1 MGTRESGAFLFG
13 IYELYKDIALSTRR
27 KPCREHEITEIL
39 SIFYEKFLIKLR
51 ILLENER
58 KRSRDMKKRVLK
70 VLAVTIIAICS
81 FLLVACNSENY
92 KSGGLKKTTAVAP
105 IVYDV
110 SEKESAVE
118 KAATVDL
125 SALSKEVNADGATV
139 LSNDVTT
146 ITSAGSYI
154 LTGAYAGITVSV
166 GNGETAHLFLNNATI
181 SGGAGIAISNT
192 NKKSTLIITA
202 CENTENEVASKG
214 DDVNAIH
221 VKGTLKING
230 TGTIKV
236 SAKKNGI
243 KVSKGL
249 SIADSTINLT
259 AGNHALS
266 ARFIEAENA
275 KINVLSAGK
284 DALNAECD
292 DETQEFTLD
301 EGYVSLK
308 SSKVFASV
316 SGDGIQADTFV
327 YITGGSVDIKT
338 AATFVSYSAES
349 MATYDLSE
357 DDFRYTKSGDTY
369 KKIDDVASN
378 GARYAMIQSAK
389 GIKCGEIK
397 YEIDGTEYAV
407 TKNSNYFIVIDGA
420 RVKINSSD
428 DAIHTNSGNV
438 LIKGGTLDLTTLD
451 DGIHADE
458 LVKIDG
464 GEITVNGSYEGIEG
478 AYVEIGGGTI
488 YITAS
493 DDGINAASDDESVN
507 EHIIISGGTIT
518 VDASG
523 DGLDSNG
530 TIYVSGGTLIVYG
543 PTTGADT
550 GLDADGGILI
560 DGGNVF
566 VASSKEMLEIPAS
579 NSKSNVLVYGVNTV
593 AAGSEIILT
602 NADGGEMVRITLKK
616 QAQAIILST
625 PELATNGTY
634 SLYADENLLASF
646 SVTETITAIGV
657 QSNGG
662 RGGQPAQP
670 GGAQPGGQG
679 GNPPAPRN

>member
-1 MGTRESGAFLFG
+1 
-13 IYELYKDIALSTRR
+13 
-27 KPCREHEITEIL
+27 
-39 SIFYEKFLIKLR
+39 
-51 ILLENER
+51 
-58 KRSRDMKKRVLK
+58 MKKRILK

-81 FLLVACNSENY
+81 FLLVACNGENY

-125 SALSKEVNADGATV
+125 STLSKDVNADGATV

-146 ITSAGSYI
+146 ITTAGSYI

-266 ARFIEAENA
+266 ARFIEAENT

-292 DETQEFTLD
+292 DETQEFTLN

-308 SSKVFASV
+308 SSEVFASV

-327 YITGGSVDIKT
+327 YITGGNVDIKT
-338 AATFVSYSAES
+338 AATFVSYGAES

-357 DDFRYTKSGDTY
+357 DDFRYIKSGDTY
-369 KKIDDVASN
+369 KKIDDVASK

-407 TKNSNYFIVIDGA
+407 TKNTNYFIVIDGA

-438 LIKGGTLDLTTLD
+438 LIKGGALDLTTLD

-593 AAGSEIILT
+593 PAGSEIILT

-657 QSNGG
+657 RSNG
-662 RGGQPAQP
+662 R
-670 GGAQPGGQG
+670 QG
-679 GNPPAPRN
+679 GNPPAPRK

>member
-1 MGTRESGAFLFG
+1 
-13 IYELYKDIALSTRR
+13 
-27 KPCREHEITEIL
+27 
-39 SIFYEKFLIKLR
+39 
-51 ILLENER
+51 
-58 KRSRDMKKRVLK
+58 MKKRILK
-70 VLAVTIIAICS
+70 VLAVTVIAISS
-81 FLLVACNSENY
+81 FSLVACNSENY

-110 SEKESAVE
+110 REKESAVE

-125 SALSKEVNADGATV
+125 SALSKDVNADGATV

-146 ITSAGSYI
+146 ITTAGSYI

-166 GNGETAHLFLNNATI
+166 GNGETVHLFLNNATI

-292 DETQEFTLD
+292 DKTQEFTLD

-308 SSKVFASV
+308 SSRVFASV

-327 YITGGSVDIKT
+327 YITGGNVDIKT
-338 AATFVSYSAES
+338 AATFVSYGAES

-357 DDFRYTKSGDTY
+357 DDFRYIKSGDTY
-369 KKIDDVASN
+369 KKIDDVASK

-438 LIKGGTLDLTTLD
+438 LIKGGALDLTTLD

-464 GEITVNGSYEGIEG
+464 GEITVNGAYEGIEG

-493 DDGINAASDDESVN
+493 DDGINAASDDKSVN

-530 TIYVSGGTLIVYG
+530 TIYVTGGTLIVYG

-593 AAGSEIILT
+593 PAGSEIILT

-657 QSNGG
+657 RSNGR

>member
-1 MGTRESGAFLFG
+1 ML
-13 IYELYKDIALSTRR
+13 K
-27 KPCREHEITEIL
+27 
-39 SIFYEKFLIKLR
+39 
-51 ILLENER
+51 NER
-58 KRSRDMKKRVLK
+58 KWSRDMKKRILK

-110 SEKESAVE
+110 SAKESAVE

-125 SALSKEVNADGATV
+125 SALSKDVNADGATV

-181 SGGAGIAISNT
+181 SGGEGIAISNT

-266 ARFIEAENA
+266 ARCIEAENA

-308 SSKVFASV
+308 NSKVFASV

-327 YITGGSVDIKT
+327 YITGGSVDIET
-338 AATFVSYSAES
+338 AATFVSYSEES
-349 MATYDLSE
+349 MAAYDLDE
-357 DDFRYTKSGDTY
+357 DDFRYIKSGDTY
-369 KKIDDVASN
+369 KKIDDVATK

-397 YEIDGTEYAV
+397 YEIDGTEYVV
-407 TKNSNYFIVIDGA
+407 TKNSNYFIVIDSA

-438 LIKGGTLDLTTLD
+438 LIKSGTLDLTTLD

-530 TIYVSGGTLIVYG
+530 AIYVTGGTLIVYG

-579 NSKSNVLVYGVNTV
+579 NSKSNVLVYGANTV
-593 AAGSEIILT
+593 PAGSEIILT

-679 GNPPAPRN
+679 GNPPTPRN

>member
-1 MGTRESGAFLFG
+1 
-13 IYELYKDIALSTRR
+13 
-27 KPCREHEITEIL
+27 
-39 SIFYEKFLIKLR
+39 
-51 ILLENER
+51 
-58 KRSRDMKKRVLK
+58 MKKRILK

-81 FLLVACNSENY
+81 FSLVACNSENY

-125 SALSKEVNADGATV
+125 SALSKDVNADGATV

-146 ITSAGSYI
+146 ITTAGSYI

-166 GNGETAHLFLNNATI
+166 GNGETVHLFLNNATI

-214 DDVNAIH
+214 DDANAIH

-230 TGTIKV
+230 TGTINV

-259 AGNHALS
+259 VGNHALS
-266 ARFIEAENA
+266 ARFIETENA

-327 YITGGSVDIKT
+327 YITGGNVDIET
-338 AATFVSYSAES
+338 AATFVSYGAES
-349 MATYDLSE
+349 MAAYDLSE
-357 DDFRYTKSGDTY
+357 DDFSYIKSGDTY
-369 KKIDDVASN
+369 KKTDDVATK

-407 TKNSNYFIVIDGA
+407 TENSNYFIVIDGA

-579 NSKSNVLVYGVNTV
+579 NSKSNVLVYGANTV
-593 AAGSEIILT
+593 QAGSEIILT
-602 NADGGEMVRITLKK
+602 NEDGGEMVRITLKK

-646 SVTETITAIGV
+646 SVTGTITAIGV
-657 QSNGG
+657 RSNGG

>member
-1 MGTRESGAFLFG
+1 ML
-13 IYELYKDIALSTRR
+13 K
-27 KPCREHEITEIL
+27 
-39 SIFYEKFLIKLR
+39 
-51 ILLENER
+51 NER
-58 KRSRDMKKRVLK
+58 KWSRDMKKRILK

-125 SALSKEVNADGATV
+125 STLSKDVNADGATV

-146 ITSAGSYI
+146 ITTAGSYI

-192 NKKSTLIITA
+192 NKNSTLIITA

-243 KVSKGL
+243 KVSEGL

-266 ARFIEAENA
+266 ARLIEAENA

-338 AATFVSYSAES
+338 AATFVSYGAES
-349 MATYDLSE
+349 MATYNLSE
-357 DDFRYTKSGDTY
+357 DDFRYIKSGDTY
-369 KKIDDVASN
+369 KKIDDVASK

-464 GEITVNGSYEGIEG
+464 GEITVNGSCEGIEG

-530 TIYVSGGTLIVYG
+530 TIYVTGGTLIVYG
-543 PTTGADT
+543 PATGADT

-566 VASSKEMLEIPAS
+566 VASSREMLEIPAS
-579 NSKSNVLVYGVNTV
+579 NSKSNVLVYGANTV

-646 SVTETITAIGV
+646 SVTGTITAIGV
-657 QSNGG
+657 RSNGG

-679 GNPPAPRN
+679 GISPAPRN

>member
-1 MGTRESGAFLFG
+1 M
-13 IYELYKDIALSTRR
+13 
-27 KPCREHEITEIL
+27 
-39 SIFYEKFLIKLR
+39 
-51 ILLENER
+51 
-58 KRSRDMKKRVLK
+58 
-70 VLAVTIIAICS
+70 
-81 FLLVACNSENY
+81 
-92 KSGGLKKTTAVAP
+92 
-105 IVYDV
+105 
-110 SEKESAVE
+110 
-118 KAATVDL
+118 
-125 SALSKEVNADGATV
+125 
-139 LSNDVTT
+139 
-146 ITSAGSYI
+146 
-154 LTGAYAGITVSV
+154 
-166 GNGETAHLFLNNATI
+166 
-181 SGGAGIAISNT
+181 
-192 NKKSTLIITA
+192 
-202 CENTENEVASKG
+202 ASKG
-214 DDVNAIH
+214 DDANAIH

-266 ARFIEAENA
+266 ARFIETENA
-275 KINVLSAGK
+275 KINILSAGK
-284 DALNAECD
+284 DALNVECD

-308 SSKVFASV
+308 NSKVFASV

-338 AATFVSYSAES
+338 AATFVSYSEES
-349 MATYDLSE
+349 MAAYDLSE
-357 DDFRYTKSGDTY
+357 DDFKYIKSGDTY
-369 KKIDDVASN
+369 KKVADDVATK
-378 GARYAMIQSAK
+378 GARYAMIQSTK

-407 TKNSNYFIVIDGA
+407 TKNTNYFIVIDGA
-420 RVKINSSD
+420 RVKIDSSD

-438 LIKGGTLDLTTLD
+438 LIKGGALDLTTLD

-464 GEITVNGSYEGIEG
+464 GEITVNGAYEGIEG
-478 AYVEIGGGTI
+478 AYVEINGGTI

-530 TIYVSGGTLIVYG
+530 TIYVTGGTLIVYG

-566 VASSKEMLEIPAS
+566 VATTKEMIEIPAS

-593 AAGSEIILT
+593 QAGSEIILT

-657 QSNGG
+657 RSNG
-662 RGGQPAQP
+662 R
-670 GGAQPGGQG
+670 QG

>member
-1 MGTRESGAFLFG
+1 ML
-13 IYELYKDIALSTRR
+13 K
-27 KPCREHEITEIL
+27 
-39 SIFYEKFLIKLR
+39 
-51 ILLENER
+51 NER
-58 KRSRDMKKRVLK
+58 KWSRDMKKRVLK

-81 FLLVACNSENY
+81 FLLVACNGENY

-118 KAATVDL
+118 KAAAVDL
-125 SALSKEVNADGATV
+125 SALSKDVNADEATM
-139 LSNDVTT
+139 LSNNVTT

-166 GNGETAHLFLNNATI
+166 GNGETTHLFLNNATI

-214 DDVNAIH
+214 DDANAIH

-292 DETQEFTLD
+292 DETQEFTLN

-327 YITGGSVDIKT
+327 YITGGSVDIET
-338 AATFVSYSAES
+338 AATFVSYGAES

-357 DDFRYTKSGDTY
+357 DDFRYIKSGDTY
-369 KKIDDVASN
+369 KKIDDVASK

-407 TKNSNYFIVIDGA
+407 TKNTNYFIVIDGA

-438 LIKGGTLDLTTLD
+438 LIKGGALDLTTLD

-530 TIYVSGGTLIVYG
+530 TIYVTGGTLIVYG

-579 NSKSNVLVYGVNTV
+579 NSKSNVLVYGANTV
-593 AAGSEIILT
+593 QAGSEIILT

-657 QSNGG
+657 RSNG
-662 RGGQPAQP
+662 R
-670 GGAQPGGQG
+670 QG

>member
-1 MGTRESGAFLFG
+1 
-13 IYELYKDIALSTRR
+13 
-27 KPCREHEITEIL
+27 
-39 SIFYEKFLIKLR
+39 
-51 ILLENER
+51 
-58 KRSRDMKKRVLK
+58 MKKRILK
-70 VLAVTIIAICS
+70 VLAVTVIAICS

-110 SEKESAVE
+110 REKESAVE

-125 SALSKEVNADGATV
+125 STLSKDVNADGATV
-139 LSNDVTT
+139 LSTDVTT

-166 GNGETAHLFLNNATI
+166 GDGETVHLFLNNATI

-202 CENTENEVASKG
+202 CENTENEVASTT

-230 TGTIKV
+230 TGTINV

-292 DETQEFTLD
+292 EETQGFTLD

-327 YITGGSVDIKT
+327 YITGGSVDIET
-338 AATFVSYSAES
+338 SAMFVSYSAES

-357 DDFRYTKSGDTY
+357 DDFRYIKSGDTY
-369 KKIDDVASN
+369 KKIDDVATK

-389 GIKCGEIK
+389 GVKCGEIK

-593 AAGSEIILT
+593 PAGSEIILT

-616 QAQAIILST
+616 QAQAIILSM

-657 QSNGG
+657 RSNG
-662 RGGQPAQP
+662 R
-670 GGAQPGGQG
+670 QG

>member
-1 MGTRESGAFLFG
+1 
-13 IYELYKDIALSTRR
+13 
-27 KPCREHEITEIL
+27 
-39 SIFYEKFLIKLR
+39 
-51 ILLENER
+51 
-58 KRSRDMKKRVLK
+58 MKKRVLK
-70 VLAVTIIAICS
+70 VLVVTIIAICS

-125 SALSKEVNADGATV
+125 STLSKDVNADGATV

-146 ITSAGSYI
+146 ITTAGSYI

-259 AGNHALS
+259 AENHALS

-292 DETQEFTLD
+292 DETQGFTLD

-327 YITGGSVDIKT
+327 YITGGSVDIET
-338 AATFVSYSAES
+338 SATFVRYGAES
-349 MATYDLSE
+349 MAAYDLSE
-357 DDFRYTKSGDTY
+357 DDFRYIKSGDTY
-369 KKIDDVASN
+369 KKIDDVASK

-464 GEITVNGSYEGIEG
+464 GKITVNGSYEGIEG

-488 YITAS
+488 HITAS

-579 NSKSNVLVYGVNTV
+579 NSKSNVLVYGVNAV
-593 AAGSEIILT
+593 PAGSEIILT

-657 QSNGG
+657 RSN
-662 RGGQPAQP
+662 
-670 GGAQPGGQG
+670 GGQG
-679 GNPPAPRN
+679 GSSPAPRN

>member
-1 MGTRESGAFLFG
+1 ML
-13 IYELYKDIALSTRR
+13 K
-27 KPCREHEITEIL
+27 
-39 SIFYEKFLIKLR
+39 
-51 ILLENER
+51 NER
-58 KRSRDMKKRVLK
+58 KWSRDMKKRILK

-118 KAATVDL
+118 KAASVDL
-125 SALSKEVNADGATV
+125 SALSKDVNADGATV

-214 DDVNAIH
+214 DDANAIH

-249 SIADSTINLT
+249 SIAGSTLNVT

-266 ARFIEAENA
+266 ARFIETENA

-308 SSKVFASV
+308 NSKVFASV

-327 YITGGSVDIKT
+327 YITGGNVDIKT
-338 AATFVSYSAES
+338 SATFVSYGAES

-357 DDFRYTKSGDTY
+357 DDFRYIKSGDTY
-369 KKIDDVASN
+369 KKIDDVATK

-407 TKNSNYFIVIDGA
+407 TKNTNYFIVIDGA

-464 GEITVNGSYEGIEG
+464 GEITVNGSYEGIEC

-530 TIYVSGGTLIVYG
+530 TIYVTGGTLIVYG

-593 AAGSEIILT
+593 PAGSEIILT

-657 QSNGG
+657 RSNG
-662 RGGQPAQP
+662 R
-670 GGAQPGGQG
+670 QG

>member
-1 MGTRESGAFLFG
+1 ML
-13 IYELYKDIALSTRR
+13 K
-27 KPCREHEITEIL
+27 
-39 SIFYEKFLIKLR
+39 
-51 ILLENER
+51 NER
-58 KRSRDMKKRVLK
+58 KRNRDMKKRILK
-70 VLAVTIIAICS
+70 VLAVTIVAICS
-81 FLLVACNSENY
+81 FLLVACNGGND

-125 SALSKEVNADGATV
+125 STLSKDVNADGATA

-166 GNGETAHLFLNNATI
+166 GNGETVHLFLNDATI
-181 SGGAGIAISNT
+181 SGGTGIAISNT
-192 NKKSTLIITA
+192 NKKSTLIIIA

-266 ARFIEAENA
+266 ARFIETENA

-284 DALNAECD
+284 DALNAECY

-308 SSKVFASV
+308 NSKVFASV

-327 YITGGSVDIKT
+327 YITGGSVDIET
-338 AATFVSYSAES
+338 SATFVSYSAES

-357 DDFRYTKSGDTY
+357 DDFRYIKSGDTY
-369 KKIDDVASN
+369 KKVADDVASK

-407 TKNSNYFIVIDGA
+407 TENTNYFIIVDGA
-420 RVKINSSD
+420 RVKIDSSD

-530 TIYVSGGTLIVYG
+530 TIYVTGGTLIVYG

-560 DGGNVF
+560 DDGNVF
-566 VASSKEMLEIPAS
+566 VASSKEMIEIPAS

-593 AAGSEIILT
+593 QAGSEIILT

-657 QSNGG
+657 RSNG
-662 RGGQPAQP
+662 R
-670 GGAQPGGQG
+670 QG

>member
-1 MGTRESGAFLFG
+1 
-13 IYELYKDIALSTRR
+13 
-27 KPCREHEITEIL
+27 
-39 SIFYEKFLIKLR
+39 
-51 ILLENER
+51 
-58 KRSRDMKKRVLK
+58 MKKRILK
-70 VLAVTIIAICS
+70 VLVVTIIAICLFS
-81 FLLVACNSENY
+81 LVACNSEND

-105 IVYDV
+105 TVYDV

-118 KAATVDL
+118 NAATVDL
-125 SALSKEVNADGATV
+125 STISKDVNADGATV

-166 GNGETAHLFLNNATI
+166 GNGETVHLFLNDATI
-181 SGGAGIAISNT
+181 SGGTGIAVSNT

-266 ARFIEAENA
+266 ARFIETENA
-275 KINVLSAGK
+275 KINVLSAEK

-292 DETQEFTLD
+292 DETQEFTLN

-308 SSKVFASV
+308 NSKIIASV

-349 MATYDLSE
+349 MAAYDLSE
-357 DDFRYTKSGDTY
+357 DDFRYIKSGDTY
-369 KKIDDVASN
+369 KKVADDVATKS
-378 GARYAMIQSAK
+378 ARYAMIQSTK

-420 RVKINSSD
+420 RVKIDSSD

-438 LIKGGTLDLTTLD
+438 LIKGGALDLTTLD

-464 GEITVNGSYEGIEG
+464 GEITVNGAYEGIEG

-530 TIYVSGGTLIVYG
+530 TIYVTGGTLIVYG

-560 DGGNVF
+560 DDGNVF
-566 VASSKEMLEIPAS
+566 VATTKEMIEIPAS
-579 NSKSNVLVYGVNTV
+579 NSKSNVLVYGVNPV
-593 AAGSEIILT
+593 QAGSEIILT

-646 SVTETITAIGV
+646 SVTDTITAIGV
-657 QSNGG
+657 RSNG
-662 RGGQPAQP
+662 R
-670 GGAQPGGQG
+670 QG
-679 GNPPAPRN
+679 GNPPAPRK

>member
-1 MGTRESGAFLFG
+1 ML
-13 IYELYKDIALSTRR
+13 K
-27 KPCREHEITEIL
+27 
-39 SIFYEKFLIKLR
+39 
-51 ILLENER
+51 NER

-70 VLAVTIIAICS
+70 VLDVTIIAICS
-81 FLLVACNSENY
+81 FLLVACNGENY

-166 GNGETAHLFLNNATI
+166 GDGETAHLFLNDATI

-202 CENTENEVASKG
+202 CENTENEVASTA

-266 ARFIEAENA
+266 ARFIETENA
-275 KINVLSAGK
+275 KINVLFAGK

-327 YITGGSVDIKT
+327 YIAGGSVDIKT
-338 AATFVSYSAES
+338 SATFVSYGAES
-349 MATYDLSE
+349 MATYNLSE
-357 DDFRYTKSGDTY
+357 DDFRYIKSGDTY
-369 KKIDDVASN
+369 KKIDDVASK

-488 YITAS
+488 HITAS

-566 VASSKEMLEIPAS
+566 VASSKEMIEIPAS

-593 AAGSEIILT
+593 PAGSEIILT

-657 QSNGG
+657 RSNG
-662 RGGQPAQP
+662 R
-670 GGAQPGGQG
+670 QG

>member
-1 MGTRESGAFLFG
+1 M
-13 IYELYKDIALSTRR
+13 
-27 KPCREHEITEIL
+27 
-39 SIFYEKFLIKLR
+39 
-51 ILLENER
+51 LENER
-58 KRSRDMKKRVLK
+58 KRSRDMKKRILK
-70 VLAVTIIAICS
+70 VLVVTIIAICS

-92 KSGGLKKTTAVAP
+92 KSGRLKKTTAVAP

-125 SALSKEVNADGATV
+125 SALSKDVNADGATV

-214 DDVNAIH
+214 DDANAIH

-266 ARFIEAENA
+266 ARFIETENA

-292 DETQEFTLD
+292 DKTQEFTLD

-327 YITGGSVDIKT
+327 YITGGSVDIET

-357 DDFRYTKSGDTY
+357 DDFRYIKSGDTY
-369 KKIDDVASN
+369 KKIDDVASK

-464 GEITVNGSYEGIEG
+464 GEITVNVSYEGIEG

-523 DGLDSNG
+523 DGFDSNG
-530 TIYVSGGTLIVYG
+530 TIYVTGGTLIVYG

-579 NSKSNVLVYGVNTV
+579 NSKSNVLVYCVNTV
-593 AAGSEIILT
+593 PAGSEIILT

-625 PELATNGTY
+625 PELATNSTY

-657 QSNGG
+657 RSNG
-662 RGGQPAQP
+662 R
-670 GGAQPGGQG
+670 QG
-679 GNPPAPRN
+679 GNPPAPRK

>member
-1 MGTRESGAFLFG
+1 ML
-13 IYELYKDIALSTRR
+13 K
-27 KPCREHEITEIL
+27 
-39 SIFYEKFLIKLR
+39 
-51 ILLENER
+51 NER
-58 KRSRDMKKRVLK
+58 KRSRDMKKRILK
-70 VLAVTIIAICS
+70 VLAVTVIAICS

-125 SALSKEVNADGATV
+125 SALSKDVNADGATV

-166 GNGETAHLFLNNATI
+166 GNGETVHLFLNNTTI

-338 AATFVSYSAES
+338 SATFVSYGAES

-357 DDFRYTKSGDTY
+357 DDFRYIKSGDTY
-369 KKIDDVASN
+369 KKIDDVASK

-438 LIKGGTLDLTTLD
+438 LVKGGTLDLTTLD

-464 GEITVNGSYEGIEG
+464 GKITVNGSYEGIEG

-530 TIYVSGGTLIVYG
+530 AIYITGGTLIVYG

-593 AAGSEIILT
+593 PAGSEIILT

-657 QSNGG
+657 RSNG
-662 RGGQPAQP
+662 RQGGQHAQP

>member
-1 MGTRESGAFLFG
+1 ML
-13 IYELYKDIALSTRR
+13 K
-27 KPCREHEITEIL
+27 
-39 SIFYEKFLIKLR
+39 
-51 ILLENER
+51 NER
-58 KRSRDMKKRVLK
+58 KWSRDMKKRVLK

-125 SALSKEVNADGATV
+125 SALSEDVNADGATV

-166 GNGETAHLFLNNATI
+166 GNGETAHLFLNDATI

-214 DDVNAIH
+214 DDANAIH

-266 ARFIEAENA
+266 ARFIETENA

-292 DETQEFTLD
+292 DKTQEFTLD

-327 YITGGSVDIKT
+327 YITGGSVDIET

-357 DDFRYTKSGDTY
+357 DDFRYIKSGDTY
-369 KKIDDVASN
+369 KKIDDVASK

-523 DGLDSNG
+523 DGFDSNG
-530 TIYVSGGTLIVYG
+530 TIYVTGGTLIVYG

-566 VASSKEMLEIPAS
+566 VATTKEMLEIPAS
-579 NSKSNVLVYGVNTV
+579 NSKSNVLVYGANTV
-593 AAGSEIILT
+593 PAGSEIILT

-657 QSNGG
+657 RSNG
-662 RGGQPAQP
+662 R
-670 GGAQPGGQG
+670 QG

>member
-1 MGTRESGAFLFG
+1 
-13 IYELYKDIALSTRR
+13 
-27 KPCREHEITEIL
+27 
-39 SIFYEKFLIKLR
+39 
-51 ILLENER
+51 
-58 KRSRDMKKRVLK
+58 MKKRILK

-81 FLLVACNSENY
+81 FLLVACNGGNY

-125 SALSKEVNADGATV
+125 STLSKDVNADGATV

-181 SGGAGIAISNT
+181 SGGEGIAISNT

-202 CENTENEVASKG
+202 CENTENEVVSTA

-338 AATFVSYSAES
+338 AATFVSYSTES
-349 MATYDLSE
+349 LATYDLSE

-369 KKIDDVASN
+369 KKVADDVASK

-397 YEIDGTEYAV
+397 YETDGTEYAV

-530 TIYVSGGTLIVYG
+530 TIYVTGGTLIVYG

-593 AAGSEIILT
+593 QAGSEIILT

-646 SVTETITAIGV
+646 SVTDTITAIGV
-657 QSNGG
+657 RSNG
-662 RGGQPAQP
+662 R
-670 GGAQPGGQG
+670 QG

>member
-1 MGTRESGAFLFG
+1 
-13 IYELYKDIALSTRR
+13 
-27 KPCREHEITEIL
+27 
-39 SIFYEKFLIKLR
+39 
-51 ILLENER
+51 
-58 KRSRDMKKRVLK
+58 MKKRILK
-70 VLAVTIIAICS
+70 VLAVTQIAICS

-110 SEKESAVE
+110 REKESAVE

-125 SALSKEVNADGATV
+125 STLSKDVNADGATV
-139 LSNDVTT
+139 LSPDVTT

-166 GNGETAHLFLNNATI
+166 GDGETVHLFLNNATI

-202 CENTENEVASKG
+202 CENTENEVASTT

-230 TGTIKV
+230 TGTINV

-266 ARFIEAENA
+266 ARFIETENA

-338 AATFVSYSAES
+338 SATFVSYGAES
-349 MATYDLSE
+349 MATYNLSE
-357 DDFRYTKSGDTY
+357 DDFRYIKSGDTY
-369 KKIDDVASN
+369 KKIDDVASK

-397 YEIDGTEYAV
+397 HEIDGTEYAV

-464 GEITVNGSYEGIEG
+464 GDITVNGSYEGIEG

-493 DDGINAASDDESVN
+493 DDGINAASDDKSVN

-530 TIYVSGGTLIVYG
+530 AIYVTGGTLIVYG

-593 AAGSEIILT
+593 QAGSEIILT

-657 QSNGG
+657 RSNG
-662 RGGQPAQP
+662 R
-670 GGAQPGGQG
+670 QG

>member
-1 MGTRESGAFLFG
+1 M
-13 IYELYKDIALSTRR
+13 
-27 KPCREHEITEIL
+27 
-39 SIFYEKFLIKLR
+39 
-51 ILLENER
+51 LENER
-58 KRSRDMKKRVLK
+58 KWSRDMKKRILK
-70 VLAVTIIAICS
+70 VLVVTIIATCS
-81 FLLVACNSENY
+81 FLLVACNGENY

-125 SALSKEVNADGATV
+125 SALSKDVNADGATV

-166 GNGETAHLFLNNATI
+166 GNGETVHLFLNNATI

-292 DETQEFTLD
+292 NETQEFTLD

-338 AATFVSYSAES
+338 AATFVSYGAES

-357 DDFRYTKSGDTY
+357 DDFRYIKSGDTY
-369 KKIDDVASN
+369 KKTDDVATK

-407 TKNSNYFIVIDGA
+407 TKNTNYFIVIDGA

-523 DGLDSNG
+523 DGIDSNG

-543 PTTGADT
+543 PATGADT

-679 GNPPAPRN
+679 GNPPLPEINIDHNP

>member
-1 MGTRESGAFLFG
+1 
-13 IYELYKDIALSTRR
+13 
-27 KPCREHEITEIL
+27 
-39 SIFYEKFLIKLR
+39 
-51 ILLENER
+51 
-58 KRSRDMKKRVLK
+58 MKKRILK
-70 VLAVTIIAICS
+70 VLTVTIIAICS
-81 FLLVACNSENY
+81 FLLVACNSGNY
-92 KSGGLKKTTAVAP
+92 KSDGLKKTTAVAP

-125 SALSKEVNADGATV
+125 STLSKDVNADGATV

-146 ITSAGSYI
+146 ITTAGSYI

-192 NKKSTLIITA
+192 NKNSTLIITA

-214 DDVNAIH
+214 DDANAIH

-266 ARFIEAENA
+266 ARFIETENA

-284 DALNAECD
+284 DALNAECYE
-292 DETQEFTLD
+292 ETQEFTLD

-308 SSKVFASV
+308 NSKVFASV

-357 DDFRYTKSGDTY
+357 DDFRYIKSGDTY
-369 KKIDDVASN
+369 KKIDDVATK

-407 TKNSNYFIVIDGA
+407 TKNTNYFIVIDGA

-493 DDGINAASDDESVN
+493 DDGINAASDDESVS

-543 PTTGADT
+543 PTAGADK

-593 AAGSEIILT
+593 HAGSEIILT

-657 QSNGG
+657 RSNG
-662 RGGQPAQP
+662 R
-670 GGAQPGGQG
+670 QG

>member
-1 MGTRESGAFLFG
+1 
-13 IYELYKDIALSTRR
+13 
-27 KPCREHEITEIL
+27 
-39 SIFYEKFLIKLR
+39 
-51 ILLENER
+51 
-58 KRSRDMKKRVLK
+58 MKKTILK

-81 FLLVACNSENY
+81 FLLVACNGGNH
-92 KSGGLKKTTAVAP
+92 KRGGLKKTTAVAP

-166 GNGETAHLFLNNATI
+166 GNGETSHLFLNNATI

-249 SIADSTINLT
+249 SIADSTLNVT

-349 MATYDLSE
+349 MATYDLTD
-357 DDFRYTKSGDTY
+357 DDFRYIKSGDTY
-369 KKIDDVASN
+369 KKIADDVATK
-378 GARYAMIQSAK
+378 GARYAKIQSAK

-530 TIYVSGGTLIVYG
+530 TIYVTGGTLIVYG

-579 NSKSNVLVYGVNTV
+579 NSKSNVLVYGVNAV
-593 AAGSEIILT
+593 PAGSEIILT

-616 QAQAIILST
+616 QAQAIILSM

-657 QSNGG
+657 RSNG
-662 RGGQPAQP
+662 R
-670 GGAQPGGQG
+670 QG

>member
-1 MGTRESGAFLFG
+1 
-13 IYELYKDIALSTRR
+13 
-27 KPCREHEITEIL
+27 
-39 SIFYEKFLIKLR
+39 
-51 ILLENER
+51 
-58 KRSRDMKKRVLK
+58 MKKRILK
-70 VLAVTIIAICS
+70 VLAVTVIAISS

-125 SALSKEVNADGATV
+125 SALSKDVNADGATV

-154 LTGAYAGITVSV
+154 LTGVYAGITVSV
-166 GNGETAHLFLNNATI
+166 GDGETVHLFLNNATI

-221 VKGTLKING
+221 VNGTLKING
-230 TGTIKV
+230 TGTINV

-292 DETQEFTLD
+292 EETQGFTLD

-327 YITGGSVDIKT
+327 YITGGSVDIET
-338 AATFVSYSAES
+338 SAMFVSYSAES

-357 DDFRYTKSGDTY
+357 DDFRYIKSGDTY
-369 KKIDDVASN
+369 KKIDDVASK

-389 GIKCGEIK
+389 GVKCGEIK

-488 YITAS
+488 HITAS

-530 TIYVSGGTLIVYG
+530 TIYVTGGTLIVYG

-593 AAGSEIILT
+593 PAGSEIILT

-657 QSNGG
+657 RSNGG

>member
-1 MGTRESGAFLFG
+1 ML
-13 IYELYKDIALSTRR
+13 K
-27 KPCREHEITEIL
+27 
-39 SIFYEKFLIKLR
+39 
-51 ILLENER
+51 NER
-58 KRSRDMKKRVLK
+58 KRNRDMKKRILK
-70 VLAVTIIAICS
+70 VLAVTIVAICS
-81 FLLVACNSENY
+81 FLLVACNGGND

-118 KAATVDL
+118 KAAAVDL
-125 SALSKEVNADGATV
+125 SALSKDVNADGATA

-166 GNGETAHLFLNNATI
+166 GNGETVHLFLNDATI
-181 SGGAGIAISNT
+181 SGGTGIAISNT

-214 DDVNAIH
+214 DDVSAIH

-266 ARFIEAENA
+266 ARFIETENA
-275 KINVLSAGK
+275 KINVLSAEK

-292 DETQEFTLD
+292 DETQEFTLN

-308 SSKVFASV
+308 NSKVFASV

-338 AATFVSYSAES
+338 SATFVSYSEES
-349 MATYDLSE
+349 MAAYDLSE
-357 DDFRYTKSGDTY
+357 DDFRYIKSGDTY
-369 KKIDDVASN
+369 KKVAGDVATK

-438 LIKGGTLDLTTLD
+438 LIKSGTLDLTTLD

-464 GEITVNGSYEGIEG
+464 GEITVNGAYEGIEG

-530 TIYVSGGTLIVYG
+530 TIYVTGGTLIVYG

-593 AAGSEIILT
+593 QAGSEIILT

-646 SVTETITAIGV
+646 SVTDTITAIGV
-657 QSNGG
+657 RSNGG
-662 RGGQPAQP
+662 QGGQPEQP
-670 GGAQPGGQG
+670 GGGQPGGQG
-679 GNPPAPRN
+679 GNPPTPRN

>member
-13 IYELYKDIALSTRR
+13 VYELYTDIALPTRR
-27 KPCREHEITEIL
+27 KPCREHENTEIL

-51 ILLENER
+51 LMLKNER
-58 KRSRDMKKRVLK
+58 KWSRDMKKRILK

-125 SALSKEVNADGATV
+125 SALSNDVNADGATV

-166 GNGETAHLFLNNATI
+166 GNGETSHLFLNNATI

-214 DDVNAIH
+214 DDANAIH

-327 YITGGSVDIKT
+327 YITGGSVDIET
-338 AATFVSYSAES
+338 SATFVRYGAES
-349 MATYDLSE
+349 MATYNLSE
-357 DDFRYTKSGDTY
+357 NDFRYIKSGDTY
-369 KKIDDVASN
+369 KKIDDVASK

-389 GIKCGEIK
+389 GIKCGAIK

-593 AAGSEIILT
+593 QAGSEIILT
-602 NADGGEMVRITLKK
+602 NANGGEMVRITLKK

-657 QSNGG
+657 RSNG
-662 RGGQPAQP
+662 R
-670 GGAQPGGQG
+670 QG

>member
-1 MGTRESGAFLFG
+1 
-13 IYELYKDIALSTRR
+13 
-27 KPCREHEITEIL
+27 
-39 SIFYEKFLIKLR
+39 
-51 ILLENER
+51 
-58 KRSRDMKKRVLK
+58 MKKRILK
-70 VLAVTIIAICS
+70 VLVVTIIAICS
-81 FLLVACNSENY
+81 FSLVACNSEND

-105 IVYDV
+105 TVYDV

-118 KAATVDL
+118 NAATVDL
-125 SALSKEVNADGATV
+125 STLSKDVNADGATV

-166 GNGETAHLFLNNATI
+166 GNGETVHLFLNDATI
-181 SGGAGIAISNT
+181 SGGTGIAVSNT

-230 TGTIKV
+230 TGTIKI

-266 ARFIEAENA
+266 ARFIETENA
-275 KINVLSAGK
+275 KINVLSAEK

-308 SSKVFASV
+308 NSKIIASV

-327 YITGGSVDIKT
+327 YITGGSVDIET
-338 AATFVSYSAES
+338 SATFVSYSAES

-357 DDFRYTKSGDTY
+357 DDFRYIKSGDTY
-369 KKIDDVASN
+369 KKVADDIATK

-420 RVKINSSD
+420 RVKIDSSD

-488 YITAS
+488 YVT
-493 DDGINAASDDESVN
+493 
-507 EHIIISGGTIT
+507 
-518 VDASG
+518 
-523 DGLDSNG
+523 
-530 TIYVSGGTLIVYG
+530 GGTLIVYG

-560 DGGNVF
+560 DDGNVF
-566 VASSKEMLEIPAS
+566 VATTKEMIEIPAS

-593 AAGSEIILT
+593 QAGSEIILT

-646 SVTETITAIGV
+646 SVTDTITAIGV
-657 QSNGG
+657 RSN
-662 RGGQPAQP
+662 
-670 GGAQPGGQG
+670 GGQG

>member
-1 MGTRESGAFLFG
+1 
-13 IYELYKDIALSTRR
+13 
-27 KPCREHEITEIL
+27 
-39 SIFYEKFLIKLR
+39 
-51 ILLENER
+51 
-58 KRSRDMKKRVLK
+58 
-70 VLAVTIIAICS
+70 
-81 FLLVACNSENY
+81 
-92 KSGGLKKTTAVAP
+92 
-105 IVYDV
+105 
-110 SEKESAVE
+110 
-118 KAATVDL
+118 
-125 SALSKEVNADGATV
+125 
-139 LSNDVTT
+139 
-146 ITSAGSYI
+146 
-154 LTGAYAGITVSV
+154 
-166 GNGETAHLFLNNATI
+166 
-181 SGGAGIAISNT
+181 
-192 NKKSTLIITA
+192 
-202 CENTENEVASKG
+202 
-214 DDVNAIH
+214 
-221 VKGTLKING
+221 
-230 TGTIKV
+230 
-236 SAKKNGI
+236 
-243 KVSKGL
+243 
-249 SIADSTINLT
+249 
-259 AGNHALS
+259 
-266 ARFIEAENA
+266 
-275 KINVLSAGK
+275 
-284 DALNAECD
+284 
-292 DETQEFTLD
+292 
-301 EGYVSLK
+301 
-308 SSKVFASV
+308 
-316 SGDGIQADTFV
+316 
-327 YITGGSVDIKT
+327 
-338 AATFVSYSAES
+338 
-349 MATYDLSE
+349 
-357 DDFRYTKSGDTY
+357 
-369 KKIDDVASN
+369 
-378 GARYAMIQSAK
+378 MIQSAK

-397 YEIDGTEYAV
+397 YEIDGTEYSV

-420 RVKINSSD
+420 RVKIDSSD

-438 LIKGGTLDLTTLD
+438 LIKSGTLDLTTLD

-478 AYVEIGGGTI
+478 AYVEINGGTI

-530 TIYVSGGTLIVYG
+530 TIYVTGGTLIVYG

-657 QSNGG
+657 QSND
-662 RGGQPAQP
+662 R
-670 GGAQPGGQG
+670 QG

>member
-1 MGTRESGAFLFG
+1 
-13 IYELYKDIALSTRR
+13 
-27 KPCREHEITEIL
+27 
-39 SIFYEKFLIKLR
+39 
-51 ILLENER
+51 
-58 KRSRDMKKRVLK
+58 MKKTILK

-81 FLLVACNSENY
+81 FLLVACNGGNH
-92 KSGGLKKTTAVAP
+92 KRGGLKKTTAVAP

-110 SEKESAVE
+110 SEKERAVE

-125 SALSKEVNADGATV
+125 STLSKDVNADGATV

-166 GNGETAHLFLNNATI
+166 GNGETSHLFLNNATI

-249 SIADSTINLT
+249 SIADSTLNVT

-357 DDFRYTKSGDTY
+357 DDFRYIKSGDTY
-369 KKIDDVASN
+369 KKIDDVATK

-530 TIYVSGGTLIVYG
+530 TIYVTGGTLIVYG

-579 NSKSNVLVYGVNTV
+579 NSKSNVLVYGANTV
-593 AAGSEIILT
+593 QAGSEIILT

-616 QAQAIILST
+616 QAQAIILSM

-657 QSNGG
+657 RSNG
-662 RGGQPAQP
+662 R
-670 GGAQPGGQG
+670 QG